1 MYRSI
6 WVYLFFSK
14 INSDLKKCLHIS
26 SVYECHTSNLRP
38 AAGILLLIFKSGFF
52 SFYPNSVSLDSKQFS
67 DYVSRLV
74 SDNSG
79 ALAEKMIDSRRGYN
93 DSRGEGTLKVQ
104 CAWGC
109 TGGTIQFIFRVH
121 HSSLSKI
128 DNKSKPHC
136 IFSRNWRTNI
146 SNFFQFTENET
157 FAKNASFIDVQ
168 CYQSLSINWLRWG
181 WLFIRDPAQICHK
194 LRGRIDFLSGLVTDG
209 GNIVQLCLDLLLQ
222 KSGLFSL

>member
-1 MYRSI
+1 M
-6 WVYLFFSK
+6 
-14 INSDLKKCLHIS
+14 NSDLGKCLWIS
-26 SVYECHTSNLRP
+26 SAYGFYTSYLRP

-109 TGGTIQFIFRVH
+109 TGGTIQMKTYSVSTILVCQRSTINRSHIVYSQEIGGQIFR
-121 HSSLSKI
+121 
-128 DNKSKPHC
+128 
-136 IFSRNWRTNI
+136 I
-146 SNFFQFTENET
+146 SFQFTENET
-157 FAKNASFIDVQ
+157 FAKKCFI
-168 CYQSLSINWLRWG
+168 Y
-181 WLFIRDPAQICHK
+181 
-194 LRGRIDFLSGLVTDG
+194 
-209 GNIVQLCLDLLLQ
+209 
-222 KSGLFSL
+222 